1 MDWLGICFGLF
12 NTCGGVW
19 LNWVGQIRETNEER
33 DENYVV
39 DGFHLTRVKFDRD
52 GEGGREALGM
62 GNCSIIIWYGSELE
76 SAWSKKGTL
85 YFENNFPTF
94 LLSGILNP
102 SIFKVC
108 DVLHW
113 VNFLVMKTSNIFQ
126 STSC

>member
-12 NTCGGVW
+12 NTCGDVW
-19 LNWVGQIRETNEER
+19 LNWVGQIRETNEEH
-33 DENYVV
+33 DENCVEG
-39 DGFHLTRVKFDRD
+39 GFQLTRVKFDRD
-52 GEGGREALGM
+52 GEGGREAVGM

-94 LLSGILNP
+94 LLSDILNP

>member
-1 MDWLGICFGLF
+1 MGYALF
-12 NTCGGVW
+12 NTCDGVW
-19 LNWVGQIRETNEER
+19 LNWVGQIRETNEEH
-33 DENYVV
+33 DENCVV
-39 DGFHLTRVKFDRD
+39 DGFQLTRVKFDRD

-76 SAWSKKGTL
+76 SAWSKKDTL